1 MPPLTDL
8 VIGLAV
14 PAVLAA
20 VGAALSRLLPA
31 AWAGSGVVLS
41 IAFAYAVGLLL
52 LVGWPGLPPRFLQ
65 HWPLFLVP
73 AAAIPLAM
81 LAMADGWLSRLG
93 GAVLFAAA
101 VLAADTVIFAAL
113 SSNCSLATEVFWTQ
127 ALGWGVVHLAAIK
140 FALAGGSAVPG
151 VVGHLTGVGVA
162 LATVACCVLNG
173 VLPTGSLLLL
183 LGASLGAAALAW
195 WRSAEPVLAAAALGA
210 VVLIAGQILL
220 IQRMLNDPPLP
231 VPALLLLAVTPLGLL
246 LGRIP
251 LLTGTWLGGLLALGG
266 AASFAIA
273 AIVWVALFGQPPPSD
288 GRY

>member
-1 MPPLTDL
+1 MPPLTE
-8 VIGLAV
+8 VMIGCAV

-31 AWAGSGVVLS
+31 TWAGGGVVAA
-41 IAFAYAVGLLL
+41 IAFAYAAGLFL
-52 LVGWPGLPPRFLQ
+52 LVGWPGLPPHFLQ

-73 AAAIPLAM
+73 AVAVPLAM
-81 LAMADGWLSRLG
+81 MAMTTTWLSQLG
-93 GAVLFAAA
+93 GIVLLAAA
-101 VLAADTVIFAAL
+101 VVAADTVIFAAL
-113 SSNCSLATEVFWTQ
+113 SSNRSLAAEVFWTQ
-127 ALGWGVVHLAAIK
+127 ALTWGTVHVAGIAVALFGAAAVPGLVGHLAA
-140 FALAGGSAVPG
+140 
-151 VVGHLTGVGVA
+151 VGVA

-173 VLPTGSLLLL
+173 VLPTGTLLLL
-183 LGASLGAAALAW
+183 LGASVGAAAVAW
-195 WRSAEPVLAAAALGA
+195 WRSAEPTLAAAALGA

-266 AASFAIA
+266 AASLAIA
-273 AIVWVALFGQPPPSD
+273 AIVWVGLFGQPPPSD